1 MASPLYDAASVRF
14 SRMIED
20 PVAAAATDG
29 DQFTSAYRDV
39 CLNAGI
45 RRLMLR
51 FAPQEPPGVA
61 PFMLNDDFFR
71 SYLVTE
77 AQALVASVKALT
89 GWTGGVFG
97 ILSVYNVTDEQI
109 VYPSPNSF
117 REELHTSNN
126 IYYIASTGQQ
136 RYTVNAGLFTLFG
149 GTATSSIRLTYI
161 KQHTAMSA
169 GASSDWLI
177 APQYEDMVLDE
188 AFKVYAEENPSQEN
202 VVRMQL
208 VGKNA

>member
-1 MASPLYDAASVRF
+1 MASPLFDAVSVRF
-14 SRMIED
+14 SRIIED

-29 DQFTSAYRDV
+29 DLYTAVYREV

-51 FAPQEPPGVA
+51 FAPQEPPGVV
-61 PFMLNDDFFR
+61 PFLVNEDFLR

-77 AQALVASVKALT
+77 AQSLVASVKALS
-89 GWTGGVFG
+89 GWTGGAFG
-97 ILSVYNVTDEQI
+97 VVSAYNVTDEQI
-109 VYPSPNSF
+109 VYPASNSF
-117 REELHTSNN
+117 REELQTGNN
-126 IYYIASTGQQ
+126 IYYLASSGQQ
-136 RYTVNAGLFTLFG
+136 RYTVNAGQFTLFG

-161 KQHTAMSA
+161 KQHTAMA
-169 GASSDWLI
+169 NGAASDWLI

-188 AFKVYAEENPSQEN
+188 SFKYFCEENPSQEN

-208 VGKNA
+208 VGKNG